1 MARTDRS
8 QINLTP
14 RILSSIIVCAVC
26 ISILVGRLWYLQIM
40 RGSFFRDRS
49 ENNRLRTIFI
59 PSPRGVIVDRRGE
72 PLVSNRPSFNIEL
85 VVEDSPNVSQTV
97 TEVAHLVG
105 EEPAE
110 LQERLS
116 KQNKR
121 RRFEPKILLRDV
133 SRDVVAKISAQKYRL
148 PGVIVSAVPVRAYP
162 YGQLAAHALGYLREV
177 SAEQLKSPN
186 YQGYRAGDM
195 VGQVGLEAAF
205 ERYLRGERGEQ
216 AVIVNARGT
225 KIGEA
230 FFQQEIP
237 GSDVHV
243 TLDRALHNAAEQAL
257 AGRRGAVVAMHAQTG
272 DILALV
278 SSPAFDP
285 GVFSGEIPKDVW
297 ADLTDASTAK
307 LSNRAVQGAF
317 PPGSVFKVFV
327 AAGALSEGVTDTG
340 ESTFCPGFLKFG
352 KRNFRCHKHSGHGKT
367 DLHEAMI
374 QSCDVYFYTIG
385 QRLGVDR
392 IHHYAHDL
400 FGLGE
405 PIGLEGM
412 DENAGLIPSTRWK
425 EAYFKDPENK
435 RWYPGE
441 TLPVA
446 IGQGAVLTTPLQ
458 LARSLAAVVNGGRLL
473 KPRLVSK
480 VVAADGRV
488 LEQKGSEPQVSR
500 VLEIEPA
507 IFEYLK
513 QSLLGVVEDKRGT
526 GRRAALPKES
536 GIRVGGKTGTAQVVS
551 REAGGKFED
560 HAWFAGF
567 APAEKPE
574 IVVVALVENA
584 GHGGEIA
591 APVVRKVMMQYFGV
605 SEPVVQTTTAAR
617 VPRALQRSARA
628 PQNSQIAR

>member
-1 MARTDRS
+1 MPRTDRS

-14 RILSSIIVCAVC
+14 RVFSSLVLCAVC

-59 PSPRGVIVDRRGE
+59 PSPRGIVLDRKGE
-72 PLVSNRPSFNIEL
+72 PLVSNRPSFNVEL

-97 TEVAHLVG
+97 SDVASLVG
-105 EEPAE
+105 EGAAD

-116 KQNKR
+116 RQNKR
-121 RRFEPKILLRDV
+121 RRFEPKVLLRDV
-133 SRDVVAKISAQKYRL
+133 SRDVVAKISAHKHRL

-162 YGQLAAHALGYLREV
+162 YGQLAAHAVGYLREI
-177 SAEQLKSPN
+177 SADQLKSPT

-195 VGQVGLEAAF
+195 VGQAGLEAAF

-230 FFQQEIP
+230 FFQPEIP
-237 GSDVHV
+237 GSNVHV
-243 TLDRALHNAAEQAL
+243 TLDRAVQGAAEQAL
-257 AGRRGAVVAMHAQTG
+257 AGRRGAVVAMNAQTG
-272 DILALV
+272 DIVALA

-285 GVFSGEIPKDVW
+285 AVFTGEIPKDVW
-297 ADLTDASTAK
+297 SDLTDSRTTK

-327 AAGALSEGVTDTG
+327 GAGALSEGVTDTN
-340 ESTFCPGFLKFG
+340 EATFCPGFLKFG

-367 DLHEAMI
+367 NLHEAMV
-374 QSCDVYFYTIG
+374 QSCDVFFYTIG

-392 IHHYAHDL
+392 IHYYAHDL

-405 PIGLEGM
+405 PVGLEGI
-412 DENAGLIPSTRWK
+412 DENPGLIPSTRWK
-425 EAYFKDPENK
+425 ESYFKDPENK

-458 LARSLAAVVNGGRLL
+458 LARSLAAVVNGGKLL

-480 VVAADGRV
+480 VVASDGRV
-488 LEQKGSEPQVSR
+488 LEQRGDGPEVNR

-513 QSLLGVVEDKRGT
+513 ASLLGVVEESRGT

-551 REAGGKFED
+551 REAGLDFED

-584 GHGGEIA
+584 GHGGEVA

-605 SEPVVQTTTAAR
+605 NEPLESTKIPVRNAAAAQRAAR
-617 VPRALQRSARA
+617 VSPS
-628 PQNSQIAR
+628 NSTVR